1 MVMKMKTRV
10 LIISLAIL
18 LVGILLAANFMV
30 YEKGNF
36 DSLQDEI
43 VIVCDTNWLQKP
55 INCKPI
61 FPDGFDFSAG
71 AGSITR
77 ESS

>member
-1 MVMKMKTRV
+1 MRTRNK
-10 LIISLAIL
+10 IMSIL
-18 LVGILLAANFMV
+18 VIVVGILLAANFTV

-36 DSLQDEI
+36 DSLQDEV
-43 VIVCDTNWLQKP
+43 VIVCDINWLQKP

-61 FPDGFDFSAG
+61 FPDEFDFSAG

-77 ESS
+77 ESNWP